1 MNAVFLAVG
10 VGLVALGVLNAL
22 RFWRYGVAFYEWQ
35 WRHYDRLADGA
46 RKKTILGRVYFAIAG
61 PSSRLRGFNR
71 SFMTLHYRWIVSAL
85 IVGFGA
91 IFIAQPFR

>member
-22 RFWRYGVAFYEWQ
+22 RFWTYGVAFYEWQ
-35 WRHYDRLADGA
+35 WRHYDRFAGGA
-46 RKKTILGRVYFAIAG
+46 RKETILGRVYFAIAG
-61 PSSRLRGFNR
+61 PNSRLRGFNR
-71 SFMTLHYRWIVSAL
+71 SLLTFHYRWFVSAF
-85 IVGFGA
+85 IVVFGA